1 MEVKNL
7 NILNIFSKREINNKS
22 LSLLTLIL
30 LPAVFVTKSLE
41 ATLIYLLLFAVYMI
55 LTTLVSKLI
64 KVTAP
69 KNMKW
74 LLTIVSF
81 VGIATLV
88 AITAEAFFIN
98 FFADFSLYVYLFGLS
113 VLPFMIK
120 ADNEDKSLDKGM
132 LDTVQSL
139 LIFALILILIAF
151 IREFLGTGGLA
162 FGYYLNINFTVNVF
176 SKYAISVLLNPFG
189 GLIVLG
195 FILAVI
201 NSKGVSK

>member
-1 MEVKNL
+1 
-7 NILNIFSKREINNKS
+7 
-22 LSLLTLIL
+22 
-30 LPAVFVTKSLE
+30 
-41 ATLIYLLLFAVYMI
+41 
-55 LTTLVSKLI
+55 
-64 KVTAP
+64 
-69 KNMKW
+69 
-74 LLTIVSF
+74 
-81 VGIATLV
+81 
-88 AITAEAFFIN
+88 
-98 FFADFSLYVYLFGLS
+98 
-113 VLPFMIK
+113 MIK